1 MQYAEDDTI
10 PSSAGLVTP
19 RVEPFTRNINEGKRN
34 PHPANFGAYN
44 LYRQTSS
51 LD

>member
-1 MQYAEDDTI
+1 MQDAEDDTI

-19 RVEPFTRNINEGKRN
+19 RVELFTRNEGKRN
-34 PHPANFGAYN
+34 PHPENIGAYSLN
-44 LYRQTSS
+44 RQTSS